1 MSLSD
6 REAPGEDG
14 FEASKSSMKTS
25 ADAGSS
31 TPEDSKFKRFFKD
44 SLRSSREYQQKKLQ
58 SSLNRSYRAFQNRHM
73 NGSKYDTAKY
83 KTRSKIFKPKTRQ
96 AVMKNLATAAGA
108 FFSTQD
114 VVNISPERASDK
126 LQASTAMFLHQ
137 VLNYRLDRRNRWAG
151 PNWFLTLT
159 GACQDT
165 QIAGYCVTKQY
176 WEYEERVVQN
186 YATEQHE
193 SPFLDSTGQ
202 PVRDMQ
208 TGAPVMEMVEKEVV
222 KEEINIIRDRLM
234 IMNIPA
240 EQAYMDQSGDWRDP
254 IQEGGFFIAGF
265 AVRLDDVREIINQQ
279 ADRNVMGGKAW
290 RHDIDINNL
299 TAATNDRDSAA
310 AGVRRSRNDGID
322 PLEGLFTS
330 NDNRTVWLY
339 ECFYRKDGED
349 WHWWMLGENTILSDP
364 RPTIDSYPG
373 HRGERPYV
381 RGIGNVETHRVYPM
395 STVESVQ
402 PLQNEINDV
411 TNLGLDAMKMAISPI
426 TVVKRGSNPDMKQLQ
441 NRGPDATI
449 FANSVD
455 DVQFTRAPD
464 PSGNSMMYINV
475 LSNDFDDSAGVFS
488 QGSVQS
494 NRTLNET
501 VGGMQLIAGSAN
513 AMTEFT
519 LRVFVETWAEPVLAQ
534 CVNLI
539 RYYESDEV
547 VIAVAGE
554 NAGLIENIDTEGDSD
569 LDPKQQKQDAQ
580 EEAPGQPGEQAGPA
594 APPTPKEPPIRVD
607 EVLGHLDRAQ
617 VTVKID
623 VGIGALDPMQRL
635 AKFQQAITVTKDM
648 APLLQQ
654 QKVQPNGIAL
664 VQEVWGLCGYKDGAD
679 RFFMKAEP
687 QPESPPESVMVQQ
700 LRNQAASEKTQADNQ
715 TKLQIEQMDA
725 ALKDKD
731 LQLKA
736 QAQQHQQQ
744 MDAIN
749 MRMNDMQNQ
758 FSQHSGHVDNLL
770 KVVGA
775 IQKGSEQTT
784 RKPNGAGN

>member
-1 MSLSD
+1 LNLSD

-14 FEASKSSMKTS
+14 FEAGTSKSADTS
-25 ADAGSS
+25 YDQG
-31 TPEDSKFKRFFKD
+31 DDKVFVKCFKD

-58 SSLNRSYRAFQNRHM
+58 SSMNRSYRAFQNRHM
-73 NGSKYDTAKY
+73 NGSKYDTARY
-83 KTRSKIFKPKTRQ
+83 KSRSKIFKPKTRQ
-96 AVMKNLATAAGA
+96 AVMKNLATAAQA

-114 VVNISPERASDK
+114 VVSISPERASDK
-126 LQASTAMFLHQ
+126 LQASTAIFLHE

-159 GACQDT
+159 GAVQDT

-176 WEYEERVVQN
+176 WEYEERTVKN
-186 YATEQHE
+186 YATVTRQQ
-193 SPFLDSTGQ
+193 PILDNTGQ
-202 PVRDMQ
+202 PLRDML
-208 TGAPVMEMVEKEVV
+208 TGEPVLEDVE
-222 KEEINIIRDRLM
+222 EETVSDDQEITRDRLM

-240 EQAYMDQSGDWRDP
+240 EQAYIDQTGDWRDP
-254 IQEGGFFIAGF
+254 IQEGGFFFAGF
-265 AVRLDDVREIINQQ
+265 AVRLDDVRDIINQQ

-290 RHDIDINNL
+290 RKVDVSAL
-299 TAATNDRDSAA
+299 TGATNDRDSQA

-322 PLEGLFTS
+322 PLEGLYTS
-330 NDNRTVWLY
+330 KDNQTVWLY

-349 WHWWMLGENTILSDP
+349 WHFWMVGENTLLSDP

-373 HRGERPYV
+373 HCGERPYV
-381 RGIGNVETHRVYPM
+381 RGVGNVETHRVYPM

-426 TVVKRGSNPDMKQLQ
+426 TVVKRGSNPDLKQLQ

-449 FANSVD
+449 FANNVD
-455 DVQFTRAPD
+455 DVTFTRAPD
-464 PSGNSMMYINV
+464 PSSNSLQYLNI

-488 QGSVQS
+488 QSSVQS

-519 LRVFVETWAEPVLAQ
+519 LRVFVETWAEPTLAQ

-554 NAGLIENIDTEGDSD
+554 NAGLIENIDTEDDGT
-569 LDPKQQKQDAQ
+569 LDPRQAQQDAAEEEGETPDQQK
-580 EEAPGQPGEQAGPA
+580 
-594 APPTPKEPPIRVD
+594 KEPPISID
-607 EVLGHLDRAQ
+607 QVLGHLDRAQ

-623 VGIGALDPMQRL
+623 VGIGALDPQQRL
-635 AKFQQAITVTKDM
+635 GKFMQAWQGTKDI
-648 APLLQQ
+648 APLLAEQGI
-654 QKVQPNGIAL
+654 QPNGEAL
-664 VQEVWGLCGYKDGAD
+664 TQELWGLSGYKDGAD
-679 RFFMKAEP
+679 RFFMKAPKKQGEG
-687 QPESPPESVMVQQ
+687 PPESVQLQQ
-700 LRNQAASEKTQADNQ
+700 LKGQQDAEKTQANND
-715 TKLQIEQMDA
+715 TKLQIEQM
-725 ALKDKD
+725 KQEIQNKD
-731 LQLKA
+731 LMLKA
-736 QAQQHQQQ
+736 QAQAHKEKMDQLDLKMQQ
-744 MDAIN
+744 M
-749 MRMNDMQNQ
+749 QNEFSNR
-758 FSQHSGHVDNLL
+758 FSQQTGSIDNMM

-775 IQKGSEQTT
+775 LQKNKQITQP
-784 RKPNGAGN
+784 RPNGSAN